1 VAKNGEVIKPIEAV
15 LKSATIT
22 IGLRAQQECD
32 QGLLMVFPI
41 CLSFQLITI
50 HHWLDDQCELPA

>member
-1 VAKNGEVIKPIEAV
+1 VVIKPIEAAV

-22 IGLRAQQECD
+22 MGLRAQQECE